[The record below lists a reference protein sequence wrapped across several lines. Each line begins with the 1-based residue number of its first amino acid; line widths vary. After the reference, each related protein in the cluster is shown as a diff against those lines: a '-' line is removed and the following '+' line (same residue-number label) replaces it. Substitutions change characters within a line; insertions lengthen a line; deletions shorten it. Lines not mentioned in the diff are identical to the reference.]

1 MTSLVVTTNIK
12 TVKHASWYVSET
24 KNNRKRKHNVNI
36 GQRERERER
45 EGYVYSLQ
53 IITSEV
59 TLTSIVPPWVY
70 KNKLTHHPLRKSH
83 NR

>member
-45 EGYVYSLQ
+45 G
-53 IITSEV
+53 TC
-59 TLTSIVPPWVY
+59 TVY
-70 KNKLTHHPLRKSH
+70 KLSH
-83 NR
+83 QK

>member
-45 EGYVYSLQ
+45 ERGVRVQFTNYHIRSDVNINSTTMG
-53 IITSEV
+53 I
-59 TLTSIVPPWVY
+59 
-70 KNKLTHHPLRKSH
+70 
-83 NR
+83 